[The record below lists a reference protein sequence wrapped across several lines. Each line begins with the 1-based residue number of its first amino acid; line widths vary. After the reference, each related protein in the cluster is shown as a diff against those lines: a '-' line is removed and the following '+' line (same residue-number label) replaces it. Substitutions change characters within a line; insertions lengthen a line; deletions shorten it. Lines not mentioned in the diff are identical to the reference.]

1 MSLCKPC
8 CKGCTPLRPPGA
20 PLPAA
25 GQVAEQ
31 DPKNR
36 ELMASQENALQQ
48 LVLMALND
56 NPIVVEQTCATL
68 RESAGAGAGW
78 GPFLE
83 VRSGCCTPPGQCL
96 LGRFASVLAEWFPSH
111 PTPTTPAPPRPT
123 ARFPPVPPGLLAEHS
138 PALAEQVVDND
149 VESVM
154 DLLNAD
160 EESVQLSALH
170 VLAAAAYQ
178 SPVGLKRG
186 MW

>member
-1 MSLCKPC
+1 MV
-8 CKGCTPLRPPGA
+8 PLA
-20 PLPAA
+20 PHPNHRGPASA
-25 GQVAEQ
+25 H
-31 DPKNR
+31 R
-36 ELMASQENALQQ
+36 AL
-48 LVLMALND
+48 
-56 NPIVVEQTCATL
+56 
-68 RESAGAGAGW
+68 
-78 GPFLE
+78 
-83 VRSGCCTPPGQCL
+83 
-96 LGRFASVLAEWFPSH
+96 
-111 PTPTTPAPPRPT
+111 
-123 ARFPPVPPGLLAEHS
+123 PPVPPGLLAEHS